1 MDTLSSLFVRQ
12 SSAKSLLAS
21 ASEEVLTS
29 DASGISDASSM
40 PAASDPAAAICGSDY
55 DFLYLQFD
63 PAEIPGAET
72 LQLTFRCDGTAFPG
86 ASVSCQ
92 IENGT
97 LLIPLGM
104 NADWLLSENSDLCL
118 TFLGADGSKLLS
130 TPLEDAADTLLK
142 TCEFLKLRQ

>member
-1 MDTLSSLFVRQ
+1 MSGMSDTL
-12 SSAKSLLAS
+12 
-21 ASEEVLTS
+21 
-29 DASGISDASSM
+29 DIS
-40 PAASDPAAAICGSDY
+40 AASDTAAAICGSDY

-72 LQLTFRCDGTAFPG
+72 LQITFRCDGTDFPG

-104 NADWLLSENSDLCL
+104 NADWLLSENSDLRL
-118 TFLGADGSKLLS
+118 TFLGTDGSKLLS
-130 TPLEDAADTLLK
+130 TPLEDAAGTLLK